1 MTLVK
6 WHPTTALRPWNSFD
20 RIYREFSNED
30 SNLDRSSNNWTPSV
44 DISEDDNKYSVSAD
58 LPGVDKKNVHINVKE
73 NVLTVTGERT
83 VENSAD
89 SANYHRRERLS
100 GTFKRCFRLP
110 ELVIEDKISAKFK
123 NGILIIDLP
132 KAEIAK
138 PKEIE
143 IKVA

>member
-6 WHPTTALRPWNSFD
+6 WHPTTALRPWNNFD
-20 RIYREFSNED
+20 RIYREFFNED

-73 NVLTVTGERT
+73 NVLTVTGERI

-123 NGILIIDLP
+123 NGILTIDLP

>member
-20 RIYREFSNED
+20 RIYREFFNED
-30 SNLDRSSNNWTPSV
+30 LNLDRSSANWTPSV

-58 LPGVDKKNVHINVKE
+58 LPGVDKKNVHISVKE
-73 NVLTVTGERT
+73 NVLTVTGERI
-83 VENSAD
+83 VENNAD
-89 SANYHRRERLS
+89 SANYHRRERSS

-123 NGILIIDLP
+123 NGILTIELP

>member
-6 WHPTTALRPWNSFD
+6 WHPTTALRSWNSFD
-20 RIYREFSNED
+20 RIYREFFNED
-30 SNLDRSSNNWTPSV
+30 SNLDRSSTNWTPSV

-123 NGILIIDLP
+123 NGILTIDLP

>member
-20 RIYREFSNED
+20 RIYREFFNED

-123 NGILIIDLP
+123 NGILTIDLP

>member
-20 RIYREFSNED
+20 RIYREFFNED
-30 SNLDRSSNNWTPSV
+30 SNLDRSSTNWTPSV

-73 NVLTVTGERT
+73 NVLTVTGERI

-123 NGILIIDLP
+123 NGILTIDLP